1 MPELALEVSVSQQ
14 SLHYKQSWSEAT
26 AGDQAGN
33 QTHAQVSQSVTLLEG
48 PLHHSGRPT
57 EDTLQNIKKHFLFK
71 ATF

>member
-1 MPELALEVSVSQQ
+1 MPERALEVSVCQQ
-14 SLHYKQSWSEAT
+14 NPDEKQSWSEGT

-48 PLHHSGRPT
+48 PLQHSGGLT
-57 EDTLQNIKKHFLFK
+57 EDTLQNIKKTFLFK